1 MFRGFDIRP
10 EERVILTARIRQRVK
25 EMLPV
30 GWQIR
35 QVVEVPCSDT
45 GCPLRITRVDVTDPA
60 GQEQSWSLH
69 APLSL
74 VTAKE
79 VAQLL
84 EKHVPAPSTHPKGK

>member
-10 EERVILTARIRQRVK
+10 EERVILTARIRQRVR
-25 EMLPV
+25 EMLPA
-30 GWQIR
+30 GWQIK
-35 QVVEVPCSDT
+35 QVTEVPCSDA
-45 GCPLRITRVDVTDPA
+45 GCPLRITRIDVTDPT
-60 GQEQSWSLH
+60 GHDRSWSLH

-84 EKHVPAPSTHPKGK
+84 EKHVSNPSTPDRR

>member
-1 MFRGFDIRP
+1 
-10 EERVILTARIRQRVK
+10 
-25 EMLPV
+25 MLPA

-35 QVVEVPCSDT
+35 QVTEVPCADA
-45 GCPLRITRVDVTDPA
+45 GCPLRITRIDVTDPA
-60 GQEQSWSLH
+60 GLEQSWSLH

-84 EKHVPAPSTHPKGK
+84 EKHVSGPSDPARG

>member
-25 EMLPV
+25 EMLPS

-45 GCPLRITRVDVTDPA
+45 GCPLLITRIDVTNPA
-60 GQEQSWSLH
+60 GQDQSWSLH

-84 EKHVPAPSTHPKGK
+84 EKHVPTPSAPTQG